1 MNCDWDHMRAVDLL
15 VLMESFKPLEGG
27 IKNVKVYPSDFGL
40 QRMAEEEKCGPTLLR
55 EKIGRWVLCLD
66 ICMDVCMHTWI
77 LSRGLC
83 RVAQNLSFRNLRPPG
98 LLRVARM

>member
-40 QRMAEEEKCGPTLLR
+40 QRMAEEEKYGPTLLR
-55 EKIGRWVLCLD
+55 EKIGRWVCA
-66 ICMDVCMHTWI
+66 WI
-77 LSRGLC
+77 YAWMCACTHG
-83 RVAQNLSFRNLRPPG
+83 FYPG
-98 LLRVARM
+98 VYVK